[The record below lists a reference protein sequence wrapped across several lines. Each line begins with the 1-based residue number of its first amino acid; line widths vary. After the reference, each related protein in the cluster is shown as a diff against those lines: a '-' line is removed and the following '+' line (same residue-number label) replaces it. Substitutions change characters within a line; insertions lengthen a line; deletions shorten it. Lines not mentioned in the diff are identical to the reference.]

1 MSGSHIVVDYEELQR
16 MSSVWAEAAHT
27 IARLGFG
34 VAELAVSHELV
45 VNAVFDPAGA
55 ARAESAILE
64 AALGPAG
71 LVALAAR
78 MATDSLLLTAVV
90 EKERLVDDFPLH
102 QVMDVEKW
110 FATLPVAFAISPRRT
125 LVDGGRRFAALG
137 DALPGY
143 LSPFAEPLL
152 EAFAPSPAFRRD
164 VALRRP
170 VSVDP
175 VFGLPVRSLIASSDA
190 HPGGVSISRYSP
202 EWIYQP
208 PVSMAAM
215 LDRVADL
222 ENFEGALIAVQRVVG
237 SDGVARFLVVL
248 PGLRHFA
255 PSRDPQDLL
264 GAAVAEAGTSTG
276 YTRCVRLALDA
287 AQVPRGAEV
296 VLAGHSQGG
305 IVAMDLA
312 GDPGFN
318 GGRVRVAQVIAAG
331 SPISSKAVAPGTGT
345 RVFSVENVNDVV
357 THLDA
362 VESPTV
368 HQSVEKLTY
377 RFAIDEHDPG
387 RTHDVSLYAQQLRRL
402 ADSPN
407 PLLARDNADLQ
418 PYLSG
423 SVTTTVFEVR
433 DEPAR

>member
-16 MSSVWAEAAHT
+16 MSAVWAEAAHT
-27 IARLGFG
+27 MARLGLG
-34 VAELAVSHELV
+34 VAELAASHELV
-45 VNAVFDPAGA
+45 VNAVFDPVGA
-55 ARAESAILE
+55 SRAEAAIL
-64 AALGPAG
+64 AAAVGPAG
-71 LVALAAR
+71 LVALGAR
-78 MATDSLLLTAVV
+78 MATDSLLLTALV
-90 EKERLVDDFPLH
+90 EKERLVDNFPLR
-102 QVMDVEKW
+102 QLMDVEKW
-110 FATLPVAFAISPRRT
+110 CAMLPVTFAIDPRRT
-125 LVDGGRRFAALG
+125 MVDGGRRFAALG

-152 EAFAPSPAFRRD
+152 AAFAPSPVFRRD
-164 VALRRP
+164 VALGRP

-175 VFGLPVRSLIASSDA
+175 VLGLPMRSLVASSDA

-202 EWIYQP
+202 DWTDKP
-208 PVSMAAM
+208 PASMAEM

-222 ENFEGALIAVQRVVG
+222 ENFDGALIAVQRIVG

-264 GAAVAEAGTSTG
+264 GAAAAEAGTATG

-287 AQVPRGAEV
+287 ARVPSGAEV
-296 VLAGHSQGG
+296 VLTGHSQGG

-312 GDPGFN
+312 GDPSFN

-331 SPISSKAVAPGTGT
+331 SPISSKAVAPGTPT
-345 RVFSVENVNDVV
+345 RVFNVESVNDIV
-357 THLDA
+357 THLDV
-362 VESPTV
+362 VESPTA

-387 RTHDVSLYAQQLRRL
+387 RTHDVSLYSRQLRRL

-407 PLLARDNADLQ
+407 PLLSRVNADLQ

-423 SVTTTVFEVR
+423 SVTTTVFDVR
-433 DEPAR
+433 DEPAP